1 MTLPTAFER
10 YRERLNAA
18 MRSHLYHREGS
29 AYDVL
34 RYNMGW
40 VDADAKP
47 IAARTGKALRPT
59 LCLLTCEA
67 VGGDPTL
74 AIPGA
79 ISVEFIHN
87 FSLVHDD
94 IQDHDEVRW
103 GRPTVWSIWGKPK
116 ALVAGNLLR
125 TVADQAL
132 WNLNEQGVDY
142 TVATKVV
149 HLLTKSYLSMIEGQY
164 LDVAYEGHNDTGLTE
179 YLDMISRKT
188 GALISCS
195 VHIGAVIGTKD
206 ALSIKA
212 FQNFGRSLGYVFQIR
227 DDMLG
232 TWGEEKKTG
241 KPVGSDIKRKKKA
254 LPIVHAMSQAK
265 GTNQHQLKSIY
276 AKNEISGPDV
286 EVVLDI
292 MTTVGSEA
300 YAENL
305 VQEHG
310 SRAME
315 AIHVVDI
322 PPSAKREI
330 SQIVE
335 FLLIREY

>member
-1 MTLPTAFER
+1 
-10 YRERLNAA
+10 
-18 MRSHLYHREGS
+18 MRSHLYHREGI

-40 VDADAKP
+40 VDADANP
-47 IAARTGKALRPT
+47 IATRTGKALRPT
-59 LCLLTCEA
+59 LCLLICEA
-67 VGGDPTL
+67 VGGDPAL

-79 ISVEFIHN
+79 VSVEFIHN

-94 IQDHDEVRW
+94 IQDQDEVRW

-125 TVADQAL
+125 AVADQAL
-132 WNLNEQGVDY
+132 WNLNKQGLDY
-142 TVATKVV
+142 AVATKVV
-149 HLLTKSYLSMIEGQY
+149 HLLTESYLSMIEGQY
-164 LDVAYEGHNDTGLTE
+164 LDVAYEGHSDTGLTE

-188 GALISCS
+188 GALIRCS
-195 VHIGAVIGTKD
+195 VNIGAVIGTKD
-206 ALSIKA
+206 TLSIKA

-241 KPVGSDIKRKKKA
+241 KPVGSDIRRKKNS
-254 LPIVHAMSQAK
+254 LPIVHAMAK
-265 GTNQHQLKSIY
+265 SKGIQQRRLKSIY
-276 AKNEISGPDV
+276 AKTHVSGQDV
-286 EVVLDI
+286 ADVLDI
-292 MTTVGSEA
+292 MTTVGSQE

-310 SRAME
+310 SLAME
-315 AIHVVDI
+315 AIDDVDI
-322 PPSAKREI
+322 PPSNQCEI

>member
-1 MTLPTAFER
+1 
-10 YRERLNAA
+10 
-18 MRSHLYHREGS
+18 MRSHLYHREGI

-40 VDADAKP
+40 VDVDAKP
-47 IAARTGKALRPT
+47 IASRTGKALRPT

-67 VGGDPTL
+67 VGGDPAL

-79 ISVEFIHN
+79 VSVEFIHN

-94 IQDHDEVRW
+94 IQDQDEVRW

-125 TVADQAL
+125 AVADQAL
-132 WNLNEQGVDY
+132 WNLDKQGLDY

-149 HLLTKSYLSMIEGQY
+149 HLLTESYLSMIEGQY
-164 LDVAYEGHNDTGLTE
+164 LDVAYEGHSDTELAE

-188 GALISCS
+188 GALIRCS
-195 VHIGAVIGTKD
+195 VNIGAVIGTKD
-206 ALSIKA
+206 TARIKA

-241 KPVGSDIKRKKKA
+241 KPVGSDIRRKKNS
-254 LPIVHAMSQAK
+254 LPIVHAMAQSK
-265 GTNQHQLKSIY
+265 GTQQHQLKSIY
-276 AKNEISGPDV
+276 AKNEISGQDV
-286 EVVLDI
+286 VDVLDI
-292 MTTVGSEA
+292 MATAGSQE

-305 VQEHG
+305 LQEHG
-310 SRAME
+310 SMAME
-315 AIHVVDI
+315 AIDNADI
-322 PPSAKREI
+322 APTTKHEI